1 MFATVMSDS
10 NHPKQETTTVPLG
23 RALSPSALR
32 RRTDPNRLSGASDP
46 YDADGLI
53 GQHRASDAIRFGS
66 AIRKPGFNLYA
77 MGLAGTGRRTSIL
90 AFLRKRAKDEPTP
103 DDWAYVN
110 NFKSPDKPQAL
121 RLPAGIALRFRDAM
135 DEMIADLGEA
145 LPAMFDSDDYKSRRS
160 AIDQELE
167 ETQEGAFAKLDDK
180 ARAKSIT
187 IMRTPVGFA
196 FAPIRNGQ
204 VVKPEEFEV
213 LPADERERIQTD
225 IKRLQEELKE
235 ALVRIPS
242 LEKSRRD
249 RIRALNKEMASVTVE
264 IEIREVRDAFKDIPG
279 IQSFLDDVTYDLVA
293 NVEVFLESEESA
305 ASAPIPVNSRM
316 SPANP
321 RLRRY
326 KVNVM
331 VGHRAEEEGGAPV
344 VTEPNPTYQQVIGR
358 IEHISQMGA
367 LVTDFTLIRPG
378 ALHRA
383 NGGYLVLDAREILL
397 RPFAWNGLKQSLK
410 SRSITIGSPAD
421 QFSIVSTISLEPDP
435 IPLDTKIVL
444 IGDRSLYYILTMLD
458 PDFPELFKVE
468 VDFDDEFDRTD
479 KNIAAYAQLI
489 SAIAAREE
497 IKPIDRSAL
506 ARLIDEIARL
516 AEDAEK
522 LSLQVGTVIDILREA
537 DHWASVAGRMQI
549 AAEDVA
555 RAISER
561 RRRSA
566 RARERAHEAIN
577 RNIVL
582 IDIAGAVVGQVNG
595 LSILQLGMH
604 NFGRPTRIT
613 ARARLGTGRVI
624 DIEREVEL
632 GGPLH
637 SKGILILSG
646 FLSSR
651 YAQDVPISLQA
662 SLVFEQ
668 SYGGVDGDSASSAE
682 LYALLSA
689 LSGVPIRQ
697 SFAVTGS
704 VNQLGQVQAIG
715 GVNDKIEGFFDVC
728 AARGL
733 TGDQG
738 VLIPIAN
745 VNHLMLRDDVVE
757 ACRAGRFAVIPV
769 ATIDQGIEILTER
782 VAGTRQD
789 DGRFPPD
796 SINGLVEARLQ
807 EFAALRRHYGVDR
820 ADGERNDSS
829 T

>member
-1 MFATVMSDS
+1 MMFDGNDA
-10 NHPKQETTTVPLG
+10 KQEKTTVAVG

-32 RRTDPNRLSGASDP
+32 RRTDPDHLSAASDP
-46 YDADGLI
+46 YDADGPI
-53 GQHRASDAIRFGS
+53 GQQRASDAIRFGS
-66 AIRKPGFNLYA
+66 AIRKPGFNMYA

-90 AFLRKRAKDEPTP
+90 AFLKKRAEDEPTP
-103 DDWAYVN
+103 DDWVYVN

-121 RLPAGIALRFRDAM
+121 RLSAGIALRFRDAM

-145 LPAMFDSDDYKSRRS
+145 LPALFDSDNYKSRRS

-167 ETQEGAFAKLDDK
+167 EAQEGAFETLNER

-196 FAPIRNGQ
+196 FAPVRNGE
-204 VVKPEEFEV
+204 VVKPGEFVV
-213 LPADERERIQTD
+213 LPPAERERIQAD
-225 IKRLQEELKE
+225 VKRLQEELRE
-235 ALVRIPS
+235 VLTRIPS

-249 RIRALNKEMASVTVE
+249 RMRALNKDMASGTVE

-279 IQSFLDDVTYDLVA
+279 IQSFLDDVTHDLVA
-293 NVEVFLESEESA
+293 NVEVFLESAESD
-305 ASAPIPVNSRM
+305 ASAPVPVNSRM
-316 SPANP
+316 SPTNP

-331 VGHRAEEEGGAPV
+331 VGHRAEDEGGAPV
-344 VTEPNPTYQQVIGR
+344 VTESNPTYQQVIGR

-383 NGGYLVLDAREILL
+383 NGGYLVLDAREILM

-421 QFSIVSTISLEPDP
+421 QFSIVSTISLEPDS

-444 IGDRSLYYILTMLD
+444 IGDRSLYYILTLLD
-458 PDFPELFKVE
+458 PDFSELFKVE
-468 VDFDDEFDRTD
+468 VDFDDDFNRTGE
-479 KNIAAYAQLI
+479 NTALYAKLI
-489 SAIAAREE
+489 SAIATREE
-497 IKPIDRSAL
+497 LKPIDRDAL

-537 DHWASVAGRMQI
+537 DHWANSAGRAKIM
-549 AAEDVA
+549 AEDIA
-555 RAISER
+555 RAVSER
-561 RRRSA
+561 RRRSG
-566 RARERAHEAIN
+566 RVRERAHEAIN

-595 LSILQLGMH
+595 LSVLQVGIH
-604 NFGRPTRIT
+604 SFGRPTRIT

-637 SKGILILSG
+637 SKGVLILSG
-646 FLSSR
+646 FLASR

-697 SFAVTGS
+697 SYAVTGS

-715 GVNDKIEGFFDVC
+715 GVNDKIEGFFDIC

-745 VNHLMLRDDVVE
+745 VNHLMLRDDVIE

-769 ATIDQGIEILTER
+769 ATVDQGIEILTGKQ
-782 VAGTRQD
+782 AGTRQD

-796 SINGLVEARLQ
+796 SINSLVEAKL
-807 EFAALRRHYGVDR
+807 EKFAAIRRHFGASAEGGR
-820 ADGERNDSS
+820 DGSP